1 MHHHSCIRGSIVNTA
16 PSAISDASKEEISP
30 VNLGTGQRQ
39 EQVEETAK
47 PVDLPTQLRT
57 KEQSEDA
64 IYAVVFDCGST
75 GSRVHVFQVCT
86 KQMKRDD
93 GAFALAGRRE
103 AK

>member
-30 VNLGTGQRQ
+30 INLGTGQRK
-39 EQVEETAK
+39 EQA
-47 PVDLPTQLRT
+47 DLPTQLRT